1 MAKIL
6 NQIRLADAVLKRITI
21 EEFGTVFAINH
32 GCDGFSI
39 IDINTPLMPTDIK
52 KYLEGDDELLIYA
65 VPTNIS
71 KLGQYALATFKN
83 IETIY
88 LFKNDELMD
97 LDLNTFGGLE
107 NLESVYV
114 PEALYDSYV
123 STYPTLSSLFKKLVS
138 TYEWTIPESAESLL
152 TIEHFEGCVGLLS
165 QAQKSAIGR
174 IIVPSSFTSF
184 EFGALDLV
192 FKGQTFSALE
202 YVKYESG
209 EAFIGNA
216 YGVSQ
221 VGSVLGV
228 E

>member
-1 MAKIL
+1 MAKIF
-6 NQIRLADAVLKRITI
+6 NANVGSDAILKRITV
-21 EEFGTVFAINH
+21 EQFGTIFAIDYN
-32 GCDGFSI
+32 CDGLSI

-65 VPTNIS
+65 VPTNVS

-107 NLESVYV
+107 NLESIYV

-138 TYEWTIPESAESLL
+138 TYVWEIPQGSTSTLKADEMSGFISM
-152 TIEHFEGCVGLLS
+152 LS
-165 QAQKSAIGR
+165 IAQKSAIGK
-174 IIVPSSFTSF
+174 IIVKTYYTDYEYNSTNSFF
-184 EFGALDLV
+184 NG
-192 FKGQTFSALE
+192 TFSALE
-202 YVKYESG
+202 RIELQNEKLFVE
-209 EAFIGNA
+209 NVHT
-216 YGVSQ
+216 VSQ
-221 VGSVLGV
+221 TGYKLEV